1 MRNTVTFKEEK
12 QCVRALE
19 STHLKKKKKP
29 EKKKSSGHL
38 STLLDEPSCGIIPQ
52 TLLLI

>member
-29 EKKKSSGHL
+29 EKKNPL
-38 STLLDEPSCGIIPQ
+38 ATLARC
-52 TLLLI
+52 